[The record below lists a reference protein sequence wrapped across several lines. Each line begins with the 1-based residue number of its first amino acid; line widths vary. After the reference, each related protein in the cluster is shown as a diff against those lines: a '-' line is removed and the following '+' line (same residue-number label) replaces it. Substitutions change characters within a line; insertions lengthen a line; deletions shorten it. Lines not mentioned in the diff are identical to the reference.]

1 MSSIGYK
8 EIFKQRKIN
17 SLYYDDNNFTLFKD
31 SESPKIAIRN
41 KIGDSGKLESN
52 QNNNNQKKKNEEEV
66 DEKDEKDKKGGSDIS
81 LNVNQEGG
89 VGDENIKHVTV
100 TTFF

>member
-1 MSSIGYK
+1 MEVDDTEDKK
-8 EIFKQRKIN
+8 EKKDE
-17 SLYYDDNNFTLFKD
+17 DDTEEKD
-31 SESPKIAIRN
+31 E
-41 KIGDSGKLESN
+41 DDT
-52 QNNNNQKKKNEEEV
+52 EEK

>member
-1 MSSIGYK
+1 D
-8 EIFKQRKIN
+8 E
-17 SLYYDDNNFTLFKD
+17 DDTED
-31 SESPKIAIRN
+31 
-41 KIGDSGKLESN
+41 
-52 QNNNNQKKKNEEEV
+52 KKEEE
-66 DEKDEKDKKGGSDIS
+66 DEDEKEEKDEKDKKGGSDIS